1 MTLSESHESH
11 DLVSGWLNEDF
22 IDGAPQRSLE
32 DTPWDIPQNESGSD
46 ISVSNNQAGYT
57 STNGVFVEESEYVR
71 TGYEP
76 SDSDE
81 AETEDLPDE
90 DEDINTWLEL
100 EVVTEWEKQ
109 DGAPPAPRDFQIDEP
124 LNVVQ
129 GYDDQSRQK
138 PFLPDEEDVDLT
150 RQVRIVEFIASIEDV
165 TQFQEERIVE
175 ILQGYSD
182 GRLRNWLAWLSGKKW
197 TGKPLQL
204 YLEFWEFWRANS
216 DLWQILRWRSIE
228 KRWANT
234 LYSYSLSRECAYELL
249 CHRSDCSAEDII
261 DPDWLAD
268 WDEIDTWI
276 RVREGFFSFADFA
289 AYRSRLHYAED
300 WMYRPD
306 LGVDLYSP
314 NDYREI
320 PIVSLSFPSVGPSI
334 VSWFSSQE
342 WYDHSE
348 WHDGLGWHDPLIDI
362 GKGASWKAQRP
373 QSR

>member
-197 TGKPLQL
+197 TGKPL
-204 YLEFWEFWRANS
+204 
-216 DLWQILRWRSIE
+216 
-228 KRWANT
+228 
-234 LYSYSLSRECAYELL
+234 
-249 CHRSDCSAEDII
+249 
-261 DPDWLAD
+261 
-268 WDEIDTWI
+268 
-276 RVREGFFSFADFA
+276 
-289 AYRSRLHYAED
+289 
-300 WMYRPD
+300 
-306 LGVDLYSP
+306 
-314 NDYREI
+314 
-320 PIVSLSFPSVGPSI
+320 
-334 VSWFSSQE
+334 
-342 WYDHSE
+342 
-348 WHDGLGWHDPLIDI
+348 
-362 GKGASWKAQRP
+362 
-373 QSR
+373 